1 MFTFIFKRILQAVPV
16 LFIVAT
22 LTFFMIR
29 LAPGGPFSSDKN
41 ISPEILANINKHYG
55 LDKPVLQ
62 QYSDYMISL
71 FKGDL
76 GPSYKY
82 SNRSV
87 NDIIAQTFPV
97 SLELGLMAMLF
108 AAIIG
113 IIAGVT
119 AAIKPNSLRDYASM
133 SFVMIGICVPAFV
146 LGPVLIW
153 FFAIKL
159 EWFNVAGWSTL
170 GDCILPTI
178 TLGAIYAANIA
189 RLSRGGMLE
198 ILTRDFIR
206 TARAKGI
213 SERWIIIRH
222 ALRGGLMSVVSY
234 IGPAIAGVITGSFVV
249 ETIFQIPGLGRIFV
263 QAAFNRDYTMIV
275 GTVLFYALLIVVLNV
290 FVDILQIWLDPRRT
304 FND

>member
-1 MFTFIFKRILQAVPV
+1 MFTFIIKRLLQAVPV

-29 LAPGGPFSSDKN
+29 LAPGGPFSAEKN
-41 ISPEILANINKHYG
+41 VSPEILANINKHYG
-55 LDKPVLQ
+55 LDKPVLL
-62 QYSDYMISL
+62 QYTDYMTSL
-71 FKGDL
+71 LTGDL

-87 NDIIAQTFPV
+87 NAIIAQTFPV

-108 AAIIG
+108 AIAIGVTAG
-113 IIAGVT
+113 IT
-119 AAIKPNSLRDYASM
+119 AAIKPNSIRDYISM

-153 FFAIKL
+153 LFSIQL
-159 EWFNVAGWSTL
+159 EWLNVAGWNTI

-198 ILTRDFIR
+198 ILTCDFIR

-213 SERWIIIRH
+213 SEKYVILKH
-222 ALRGGLMSVVSY
+222 TLRGGLMSVVSY

-263 QAAFNRDYTMIV
+263 QAAFDRDYTMIV
-275 GTVLFYALLIVVLNV
+275 GTVLFYAVLIVVLNV
-290 FVDILQIWLDPRRT
+290 LVDILQIWLDPRRS

>member
-1 MFTFIFKRILQAVPV
+1 MFKFIFKRILQAIPV
-16 LFIVAT
+16 LLIVAT

-29 LAPGGPFSSDKN
+29 LAPGGPFSTDKN
-41 ISPEILANINKHYG
+41 ISPEIMVNINKHYG

-62 QYSDYMISL
+62 QYLDYMLSL
-71 FKGDL
+71 LKGDL

-82 SNRSV
+82 TNRTV
-87 NDIIAQTFPV
+87 NDIIAQTFQV
-97 SLELGLMAMLF
+97 SLELGLMAILF
-108 AAIIG
+108 AVALG
-113 IIAGVT
+113 VLSGVT

-146 LGPVLIW
+146 LGPLLIW
-153 FFAIKL
+153 LFAIKL
-159 EWFNVAGWSTL
+159 EWFNVAGWNTL
-170 GDCILPTI
+170 SDSVLPTI

-198 ILTRDFIR
+198 ILSHDFIR

-213 SERWIIIRH
+213 SEKWVIMRH
-222 ALRGGLMSVVSY
+222 ALRGGLMPVISY

-263 QAAFNRDYTMIV
+263 QAAFDRDYTMIV
-275 GTVLFYALLIVVLNV
+275 GTVLFYAILIVALNV
-290 FVDILQIWLDPRRT
+290 LVDVLQIWLYPRRS
-304 FND
+304 FDN